1 MFPYNIVESQGE
13 ELICKCQEKNVGF
26 IAMKPLAGGAIEN
39 GTLALRYVCSN
50 PAVTVVIPG
59 MAEVSEL
66 EENIKACA
74 DTTPLTQAEL
84 SEMEDKFLRA
94 RAEIANMSNR
104 NKNERELL
112 VRYRSQDLGKKI
124 LPSIDNL
131 ERAMAIE
138 VSDEQGESLKK
149 GISMVLESITVALK
163 EEGIEEIPA
172 MGETFDPNLHQA
184 VQTVPASEETPA
196 DTIVEVLQKGYKL
209 QDRVLRPS
217 MVIVAQ

>member
-1 MFPYNIVESQGE
+1 MSKKEEKQE
-13 ELICKCQEKNVGF
+13 ELQEEMEAVD
-26 IAMKPLAGGAIEN
+26 AAGVSEVEVEATEIEN
-39 GTLALRYVCSN
+39 L
-50 PAVTVVIPG
+50 
-59 MAEVSEL
+59 
-66 EENIKACA
+66 K
-74 DTTPLTQAEL
+74 AEL
-84 SEMEDKFLRA
+84 SEMEAKFLRA

-104 NKNERELL
+104 NKNERVL